1 MFLASYLYENA
12 LRKRDQNTSYK
23 TFFDGLVQ
31 LPGQIDLSD
40 SADEI
45 LRKAGNFAER
55 SAIKKALDE
64 IAQGSQDNYRSLMQR
79 IDGQNNSLKGV
90 LDRHASEMKALASRM
105 NELVQEK
112 DRAVKINAI
121 ERQFAEA
128 RTAGYLISRFA
139 GLIDADFGR
148 KASSFFNSGTQI
160 AEDVTKFEAGAIT
173 AGAMAGGIVE
183 AALSLGGMLLPGSS
197 DSAAVKAFRQIQQEL
212 QQLGNKIDAHFARV
226 EQMLDVL
233 DENLISNFQL
243 VFDKLRPMQFDLIYI
258 KDQLQKI
265 SQQLIQQSY
274 QDRRN
279 LMGATRLTAT
289 LA

>member
-1 MFLASYLYENA
+1 M
-12 LRKRDQNTSYK
+12 
-23 TFFDGLVQ
+23 
-31 LPGQIDLSD
+31 
-40 SADEI
+40 
-45 LRKAGNFAER
+45 
-55 SAIKKALDE
+55 
-64 IAQGSQDNYRSLMQR
+64 
-79 IDGQNNSLKGV
+79 
-90 LDRHASEMKALASRM
+90 
-105 NELVQEK
+105 
-112 DRAVKINAI
+112 
-121 ERQFAEA
+121 
-128 RTAGYLISRFA
+128 
-139 GLIDADFGR
+139 IDADFGR

-160 AEDVTKFEAGAIT
+160 AEDVTKFEAGAQSLP
-173 AGAMAGGIVE
+173 ARWPGSLVE

-212 QQLGNKIDAHFARV
+212 QQLGKYIDAHFARV

-279 LMGATRLTAT
+279 LIDSQALQFPQPDRICFE
-289 LA
+289 